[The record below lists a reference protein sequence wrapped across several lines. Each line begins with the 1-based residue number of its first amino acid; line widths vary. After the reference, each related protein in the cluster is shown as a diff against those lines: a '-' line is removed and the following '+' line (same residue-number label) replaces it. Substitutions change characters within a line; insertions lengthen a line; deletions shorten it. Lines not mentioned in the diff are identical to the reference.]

1 MQGKTSLIDRFAS
14 MLNSAGQST
23 KQSSTVEGTAYTETI
38 ALTYRFLRKEIGGS
52 SADFRNNSSSSSE
65 ALLDSTLGSKVAN
78 IWELGN
84 GPLFAENLLQFAITS
99 DTVAAS
105 SVVLVVDLTRPQEMS
120 VLMEKLIDALH
131 RHIGSLMKA
140 NSKLKKALLEATK
153 RRLSSPSSS
162 KEATS
167 SAGDSSVDHLSV
179 PLLILGTKY
188 DEFQNL
194 DPEVKKQIVRY
205 LRAVAVHYGGSLIF
219 TSTKSETLMK
229 RVYGAL
235 DGLAFDR
242 SIGGSSTDDG
252 SSGGGGGKPTISTNP
267 SKPVILP
274 FGYDSFSR
282 IGVPGGKA
290 EVEADFRSLFA
301 QVNLEQQYVSSFG
314 DDPRTDSNFS
324 EPEIDKMLEY
334 KYMLISGGGGGEGFK
349 L

>member
-1 MQGKTSLIDRFAS
+1 M
-14 MLNSAGQST
+14 
-23 KQSSTVEGTAYTETI
+23 
-38 ALTYRFLRKEIGGS
+38 
-52 SADFRNNSSSSSE
+52 DFRRSSNSSSSSSSE
-65 ALLDSTLGSKVAN
+65 ALLDASLGSKVAN
-78 IWELGN
+78 VWELGQ
-84 GPLFAENLLQFAITS
+84 GLLFAENLLQFALTAE
-99 DTVAAS
+99 TAATS
-105 SVVLVVDLTRPQEMS
+105 SVVLVVDLTRPQEMAAL
-120 VLMEKLIDALH
+120 VERMLAEALH
-131 RHIGSLMKA
+131 RHLAGLMKG

-153 RRLSSPSSS
+153 RRLSPSSSS
-162 KEATS
+162 KEASSSSTS
-167 SAGDSSVDHLSV
+167 SSAAGDSSVDHLPV

-205 LRAVAVHYGGSLIF
+205 LRAVAVHHGGSLIF

-242 SIGGSSTDDG
+242 TMGGGSSAEESG
-252 SSGGGGGKPTISTNP
+252 SSGGGGGGGGGKPTISTNP

-282 IGVPGGKA
+282 VGVSGLA
-290 EVEADFRSLFA
+290 EVEADFRALFP
-301 QVNLEQQYVSSFG
+301 QVSLEQQYVSSFGG

-334 KYMLISGGGGGEGFK
+334 KYMLIGGGGGNGGGDALK
-349 L
+349 

>member
-1 MQGKTSLIDRFAS
+1 M
-14 MLNSAGQST
+14 
-23 KQSSTVEGTAYTETI
+23 
-38 ALTYRFLRKEIGGS
+38 
-52 SADFRNNSSSSSE
+52 DFRRSSNSSSSSSSE
-65 ALLDSTLGSKVAN
+65 ALLDASLGSKVAN
-78 IWELGN
+78 VWELGQ
-84 GPLFAENLLQFAITS
+84 GLLFAENLLQFALTAE
-99 DTVAAS
+99 TAATS
-105 SVVLVVDLTRPQEMS
+105 SVVLVVDLTRPQEMAAL
-120 VLMEKLIDALH
+120 VERMLAEALH
-131 RHIGSLMKA
+131 RHLAGLMKG

-153 RRLSSPSSS
+153 RRLSPSSSS
-162 KEATS
+162 KEASSSSTS
-167 SAGDSSVDHLSV
+167 SSAAGDSSVDHLPV

-205 LRAVAVHYGGSLIF
+205 LRAVAVHHGGSLVF

-242 SIGGSSTDDG
+242 TMGGGSSAEESG
-252 SSGGGGGKPTISTNP
+252 SSGGGGGGGGGGKPTISTNP

-282 IGVPGGKA
+282 VGVSGLA
-290 EVEADFRSLFA
+290 EVEADFRALFP
-301 QVNLEQQYVSSFG
+301 QVSLEQQYVSSFGG

-334 KYMLISGGGGGEGFK
+334 KYMLIGGNGSDAV
-349 L
+349 